1 MGDFTIE
8 YVENGMGKNPA
19 SVNLDTKVIK
29 VNAPLFKTYTPLQ
42 KNVVLLHEKGHV
54 HYDTVDNEEWAD
66 RFALELL
73 AGSEPQSLRKSVD
86 ALLGVL
92 ASCEI
97 PESRKKA
104 VIISALRIDA
114 ERFGN
119 EHARQLLD
127 ELEKEARVA
136 NCGVT
141 VAAVTAIVMA
151 AIALIGLLQQTIFGK
166 RAEWFVGDM
175 GGKKKNQRKITFIE
189 QACDSVGAKAI
200 KLKASSADEDG
211 GYSAIIA
218 QLDNESWVFNEVHA
232 ALYPAFKD
240 NNIFSPAFFRSAS
253 KFYKNVS
260 WAKDYIREYLPTV
273 KQNVRDEYVKRG
285 YQFKNEEIQTSSSTS
300 SSRNLVFI
308 IAALLVV
315 VFLFKR
321 K

>member
-1 MGDFTIE
+1 MK
-8 YVENGMGKNPA
+8 YVEKGMGTNPA
-19 SVNLDTKVIK
+19 SVNLDTKEIRI
-29 VNAPLFKTYTPLQ
+29 NAPLFSMLTPLQ
-42 KNVVLLHEKGHV
+42 QKLVLGHEKGHLR
-54 HYDTVDNEEWAD
+54 YDTVDDEELAD
-66 RFALELL
+66 RYALELM

-86 ALLGVL
+86 ALIGVL
-92 ASCEI
+92 ASCQI

-104 VIISALRIDA
+104 IIVRALRIDA

-119 EHARQLLD
+119 EHARQLLE
-127 ELEKEARVA
+127 ELDKEARVA
-136 NCGVT
+136 NFVS

-175 GGKKKNQRKITFIE
+175 GGTKKNQRKKTFIE

-200 KLKASSADEDG
+200 KIKASSAHEDG

-240 NNIFSPAFFRSAS
+240 NNIFSPAFFRSAD
-253 KFYKNVS
+253 KFYKKVS
-260 WAKDYIREYLPTV
+260 WAKGYIREYLPTV

-285 YQFKNEEIQTSSSTS
+285 YQFKGDEIKTSSSGGAS
-300 SSRNLVFI
+300 GGRNLVLV
-308 IAALLVV
+308 AVALLAVW
-315 VFLFKR
+315 FLFKR
-321 K
+321 KQQ

>member
-1 MGDFTIE
+1 MGNFTVK
-8 YVENGMGKNPA
+8 YVEKGMGTNPA

-29 VNAPLFKTYTPLQ
+29 ANAPLFKTYTPLQ
-42 KNVVLLHEKGHV
+42 KGVVLLHEKGHV
-54 HYDTVDNEEWAD
+54 HYNTVDNEELAD
-66 RFALELL
+66 RYALEML
-73 AGSEPQSLRKSVD
+73 AGSEPQSLRKTVD

-104 VIISALRIDA
+104 IIVSALRIDA

-119 EHARQLLD
+119 EHAQQLLK
-127 ELEKEARVA
+127 ELDKEAREA
-136 NCGVT
+136 NF
-141 VAAVTAIVMA
+141 AVEAVVAIVMA
-151 AIALIGLLQQTIFGK
+151 AIALIGLLQQTIYGK
-166 RAEWFVGDM
+166 RAEWFVGEM
-175 GGKKKNQRKITFIE
+175 GGKKKNQTKINFLE

-200 KLKASSADEDG
+200 KLKASSEHEDG

-240 NNIFSPAFFRSAS
+240 NNIFSPAFFRSSS
-253 KFYKNVS
+253 KFYKKVS
-260 WAKDYIREYLPTV
+260 WAKGYIREYLPTV

-285 YQFKNEEIQTSSSTS
+285 YQFKGEEIKTSSSAS

-308 IAALLVV
+308 IVAILAVIVLL
-315 VFLFKR
+315 KR

>member
-1 MGDFTIE
+1 MGNFTVK
-8 YVENGMGKNPA
+8 YVEKGMGTNPA

-29 VNAPLFKTYTPLQ
+29 ANAPLFKTYTPLQ
-42 KNVVLLHEKGHV
+42 KGVVLLHEKGHV
-54 HYDTVDNEEWAD
+54 HYNTVDNEELAD
-66 RFALELL
+66 RYALEML
-73 AGSEPQSLRKSVD
+73 AGSEPQSLRKTVD

-104 VIISALRIDA
+104 IIVSALRIDA

-119 EHARQLLD
+119 EHAQQLLK
-127 ELEKEARVA
+127 ELDKEAREA
-136 NCGVT
+136 NF
-141 VAAVTAIVMA
+141 AVEAVVAIVMA

-175 GGKKKNQRKITFIE
+175 GGKKKNQTKINFLE

-200 KLKASSADEDG
+200 KLKASSEHEDG

-240 NNIFSPAFFRSAS
+240 NNIFSPAFFRSSS
-253 KFYKNVS
+253 KFYKKVS
-260 WAKDYIREYLPTV
+260 WAKGYIREYLPTV

-285 YQFKNEEIQTSSSTS
+285 YQFKGEEIKTSSSAS

-308 IAALLVV
+308 IVAILAVIVLL
-315 VFLFKR
+315 KR

>member
-1 MGDFTIE
+1 MGNFTVK
-8 YVENGMGKNPA
+8 YVEKGMGTNPA
-19 SVNLDTKVIK
+19 SVNIDTKEIR
-29 VNAPLFKTYTPLQ
+29 VNAPLFSMYTPLQ
-42 KNVVLLHEKGHV
+42 QKLVFGHEKGHV
-54 HYDTVDNEEWAD
+54 HHNTVDDEELAD
-66 RFALELL
+66 RYALELV

-86 ALLGVL
+86 AFIGVL
-92 ASCEI
+92 TSCNI

-104 VIISALRIDA
+104 IIVSALRIDA

-119 EHARQLLD
+119 EHARQLLV
-127 ELEKEARVA
+127 EFEKEARIA

-141 VAAVTAIVMA
+141 AMVCAIIAAAV
-151 AIALIGLLQQTIFGK
+151 ALIGLLQQTIFGK

-175 GGKKKNQRKITFIE
+175 GGTKKNQTKINFIE

-200 KLKASSADEDG
+200 KMKASSEYADG
-211 GYSAIIA
+211 GYSVIIS
-218 QLDNESWVFNEVHA
+218 QLNNEAWVFNEVHA

-253 KFYKNVS
+253 KFYKKVS

-285 YQFKNEEIQTSSSTS
+285 YQFKDEEIQTSSSTS
-300 SSRNLVFI
+300 SRRNLVFI
-308 IAALLVV
+308 VAALLFV

>member
-1 MGDFTIE
+1 MGNFTVQ
-8 YVENGMGKNPA
+8 YVEKGMGTNPA

-29 VNAPLFKTYTPLQ
+29 ANAPLFKTYTPLQ
-42 KNVVLLHEKGHV
+42 KGVVLLHEKGHV
-54 HYDTVDNEEWAD
+54 HYNTVDNEELAD
-66 RFALELL
+66 RYALEML
-73 AGSEPQSLRKSVD
+73 AGSEPQSLRKTVD

-104 VIISALRIDA
+104 IIVSALRIDA

-119 EHARQLLD
+119 EHAQQLLK
-127 ELEKEARVA
+127 ELDKEAREA
-136 NCGVT
+136 NF
-141 VAAVTAIVMA
+141 AVEAVVAIVMA

-175 GGKKKNQRKITFIE
+175 GGKKKNQTKINFLE

-200 KLKASSADEDG
+200 KLKASSEHEDG

-240 NNIFSPAFFRSAS
+240 NNIFSPAFFRSSS
-253 KFYKNVS
+253 KFYKKVS
-260 WAKDYIREYLPTV
+260 WAKGYIREYLPTV

-285 YQFKNEEIQTSSSTS
+285 YQFTGKEIKTSSSTSS

-308 IAALLVV
+308 IAALLAV
-315 VFLFKR
+315 VFLLKR